1 VELRHTLAVV
11 TGATLGIGRAI
22 AFALGARGCR
32 VAICARRDDRVRATV
47 AALTEAG
54 VDAVGARC
62 DVADPQSVEA
72 FEEFVT
78 AQRGQAQIVVNNAG
92 IARFGPIDT
101 LPLEDWDAVIATN
114 LRSLFLVS
122 RAFLPGLRRAGGGT
136 IVNVASLAAR
146 HGSSDG
152 TAYCASKHGAL
163 GFSRALMHE
172 LRKDN
177 IRVLA
182 VCPGSVDTPLLEHQT
197 LRAVD
202 RARILAPADVA
213 ASVVAAL
220 ELPGRAMVSELDIRP
235 TNP

>member
-1 VELRHTLAVV
+1 
-11 TGATLGIGRAI
+11 
-22 AFALGARGCR
+22 
-32 VAICARRDDRVRATV
+32 
-47 AALTEAG
+47 
-54 VDAVGARC
+54 
-62 DVADPQSVEA
+62 
-72 FEEFVT
+72 
-78 AQRGQAQIVVNNAG
+78 
-92 IARFGPIDT
+92 
-101 LPLEDWDAVIATN
+101 
-114 LRSLFLVS
+114 
-122 RAFLPGLRRAGGGT
+122 
-136 IVNVASLAAR
+136 
-146 HGSSDG
+146 
-152 TAYCASKHGAL
+152 
-163 GFSRALMHE
+163 MHE